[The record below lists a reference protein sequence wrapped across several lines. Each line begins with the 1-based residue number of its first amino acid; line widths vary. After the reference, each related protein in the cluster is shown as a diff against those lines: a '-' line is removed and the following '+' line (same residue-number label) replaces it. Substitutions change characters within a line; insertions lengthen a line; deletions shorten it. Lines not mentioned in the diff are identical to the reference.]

1 MKYLIVGSGPAGM
14 NAAYKLNEIDN
25 DADITII
32 NGEPNPPYSR
42 ILTTFYLEGKI
53 EEEDFYIYSKDFL
66 GQDNIHYYENTRA
79 TSILPEK
86 KLVEL
91 NTGEKIKYDKLLI
104 ASGGDPNIPSAEG
117 INSGKVY
124 KIRTLE
130 DIKDIKNEVKK
141 SKTCAILGGGLVSLK
156 MTQALSKKGID
167 IKILI
172 RSPRVL
178 SQVLDDETAHLVQN
192 HLENNNVDVKVN
204 TEILE
209 IQEKD
214 NKLLF
219 IVKSGQITEE
229 FEVDFAVIGKGVKPN
244 IDFLEDTAIETD
256 WGILTDEYLQTKEKD
271 VYAVGDVAESYNIAL
286 DKTQLNSIWPDAVL
300 QGIKAAENMTGKTK
314 PYLGNINMNAVD
326 IFSLPL
332 VAMGRVRD
340 TENIEIL
347 KSINIEDNKFLKLF
361 FKDQILVG
369 AILIGDIENAGIY
382 KQLIINRKK
391 IHDSQSL
398 LNQKNMLANY
408 IF

>member
-1 MKYLIVGSGPAGM
+1 LRTVK
-14 NAAYKLNEIDN
+14 
-25 DADITII
+25 
-32 NGEPNPPYSR
+32 
-42 ILTTFYLEGKI
+42 KI
-53 EEEDFYIYSKDFL
+53 ENDYPNKKIKII
-66 GQDNIHYYENTRA
+66 GC
-79 TSILPEK
+79 LPKAFPNHPKLK
-86 KLVEL
+86 KYFGIVEL
-91 NTGEKIKYDKLLI
+91 EKEKIKLGFPRIRKNNLI
-104 ASGGDPNIPSAEG
+104 SIVPIAEG
-117 INSGKVY
+117 CVNNCSFCAGKLAKGFLLSY
-124 KIRTLE
+124 PE
-130 DIKDIKNEVKK
+130 KDILNEVKK

-156 MTQALSKKGID
+156 MTQALSKKGVD

-178 SQVLDDETAHLVQN
+178 SQVLDDETAYLVQN
-192 HLENNNVDVKVN
+192 YLENNNVDVKVN
-204 TEILE
+204 TQILE

-300 QGIKAAENMTGKTK
+300 QGIKAAENMAGKTK

-332 VAMGRVRD
+332 VAMGRVRE

-347 KSINIEDNKFLKLF
+347 RSINLEDNKFLKLF
-361 FKDQILVG
+361 FKEQILVG

-382 KQLIINRKK
+382 KQLIINRKR

>member
-14 NAAYKLNEIDN
+14 NAAYKLNEIDK

-66 GQDNIHYYENTRA
+66 EQDNIHYYENTRA

-91 NTGEKIKYDKLLI
+91 NTDELIKYDKLLI

-117 INSGKVY
+117 INSEKVY

-178 SQVLDDETAHLVQN
+178 SQVLDDETAYLVQK
-192 HLENNNVDVKVN
+192 HLKNNNVDVKVN
-204 TEILE
+204 TEVLE

-219 IVKSGQITEE
+219 VVKSGQKTEE
-229 FEVDFAVIGKGVKPN
+229 FEADFAVIGKGVKPN
-244 IDFLEDTAIETD
+244 IDFLEDTSIETD

-300 QGIKAAENMTGKTK
+300 QGIKAAENMAGKTK
-314 PYLGNINMNAVD
+314 PYVGNINMNAVD

-347 KSINIEDNKFLKLF
+347 RSINIEEDKFLKLF
-361 FKDQILVG
+361 FKDRTLVG
-369 AILIGDIENAGIY
+369 AILIGEIENAGIY

-391 IHDSQSL
+391 IHDSHSL